1 MDWIAHKAASLLKKT
16 GKLTVVVQDN
26 SPIHK
31 SHEARACWSSWS
43 EQGLLLFFLPA
54 YCSDLNPIE
63 AQWKQLKAHEIA
75 GRIFDNEYDLAMIVI
90 QGMKNRSEMGGYH
103 LERFIFN
110 SA

>member
-1 MDWIAHKAASLLKKT
+1 VEQRI
-16 GKLTVVVQDN
+16 
-26 SPIHK
+26 
-31 SHEARACWSSWS
+31 RADRRLRRL
-43 EQGLLLFFLPA
+43 ERFAFA
-54 YCSDLNPIE
+54 
-63 AQWKQLKAHEIA
+63 LKAYEIA

>member
-31 SHEARACWSSWS
+31 SHEARACWSRWS

-54 YCSDLNPIE
+54 YCSDMNPIE
-63 AQWKQLKAHEIA
+63 AQWSSAFAQIVV
-75 GRIFDNEYDLAMIVI
+75 FDDWNALRSHSRLTKSLVEYLTMNTI
-90 QGMKNRSEMGGYH
+90 
-103 LERFIFN
+103 
-110 SA
+110 